1 MRRFQNE
8 KFPETLDQ
16 LIALVNSNTNITS
29 PISYRVNCVEYNYP
43 PFPEFTYSDE
53 GKTRDQIHRLM
64 FPRAYSVNKKTTR
77 KSPVK
82 RYVKSSHEEP
92 VKVIEDAVYI
102 IDDQGVRTKKSL
114 LSKLK
119 KCNIYTK
126 KVYDSYKI
134 MFKDWPSDPKTHYN
148 NWVLW

>member
-53 GKTRDQIHRLM
+53 GKTRDDIHKMM
-64 FPRAYSVNKKTTR
+64 FPRAYFGNKNRARNPSVSRYT
-77 KSPVK
+77 KSYSNNPI
-82 RYVKSSHEEP
+82 E
-92 VKVIEDAVYI
+92 VIEDTAYI
-102 IDDQGVRTKKSL
+102 IDDKGLRTKSSL
-114 LSKLK
+114 LAKLK

-134 MFKDWPSDPKTHYN
+134 MFKDWPNDPKIHYK